1 MIIWRN
7 NTALLAH
14 AEYVKFLFVDSIAEL
29 FNLNHL
35 LRLPVVELAHYNWV
49 LGIIKAVDRS
59 ELVLN
64 LSFDNLLFTYEFIPE
79 DERVDV
85 LVTHPTVIF
94 AAVLFITIL

>member
-1 MIIWRN
+1 
-7 NTALLAH
+7 L
-14 AEYVKFLFVDSIAEL
+14 Y
-29 FNLNHL
+29 LNHL

-64 LSFDNLLFTYEFIPE
+64 LSFDNLLLTYVFIPE